1 MSRRNSQDALNEAS
15 ILLLALSPEQAS
27 SVINYMD
34 DDDLIRLGR
43 RMSEMKDIELDQVD
57 EAAEKYLHL
66 HLSDDSIVK
75 AGPGQAQALLRNAI
89 DETRAQKIINGI
101 ETPPVLTIWDKL
113 SMVEPDLFAA
123 QIASEQPQTIAL
135 ILCKINETAASQVL
149 VQLSEEQQAAVVECI
164 SDIKS
169 IPDDLVRDIEQA
181 MEDGIEKIAPDEGP
195 VFDGISKTVNMLKT
209 LNKKS
214 SKTIMDKLQK
224 LNADLFATVDK
235 LLVTFDDLVD
245 VSNKDMQTILKHI
258 SSDELVRSLKGATD
272 EVRDRFLDNLSK
284 RAADMMREDL
294 EVLPP
299 MTLADIEAS
308 QREIL
313 KVIRKLDEDGTI
325 IINSSE
331 QA

>member
-1 MSRRNSQDALNEAS
+1 MSRQSGQNNLNEAA
-15 ILLLALSPEQAS
+15 ILLLALAPEQAS
-27 SVINYMD
+27 SIIGHMD

-43 RMSEMKDIELDQVD
+43 RMSEMENIDPERVD

-66 HLSDDSIVK
+66 HLADDPIIK
-75 AGPGQAQALLRNAI
+75 AGPEQTRILLKNTV
-89 DETRAQKIINGI
+89 DENRAGKIIDGI

-113 SMVEPDLFAA
+113 SKAEPDILAS
-123 QIASEQPQTIAL
+123 QISSEQPQTIAL
-135 ILCKINETAASQVL
+135 ILCSINEAAASQIL
-149 VQLSEEQQAAVVECI
+149 VQLPVDQQAAIVECI
-164 SDIKS
+164 SNIES

-181 MEDGIEKIAPDEGP
+181 MEDGLEKIAPDEGA
-195 VFDGISKTVNMLKT
+195 VFDGISKTVDMLKK
-209 LNKKS
+209 LNKKA
-214 SKTIMDKLQK
+214 SKTVMDNLQK
-224 LNADLFATVDK
+224 LNADLFAKVDK

-272 EVRDRFLDNLSK
+272 AVRSRFLDNLSQ

-294 EVLPP
+294 EVMPP
-299 MTLADIEAS
+299 MTLVDVETS

-325 IINSSE
+325 TINSSDL
-331 QA
+331 A